1 MAQTGIE
8 KSLLEQIFD
17 EMLTSLEGQAE
28 FDTCS
33 VEVIKR
39 LVDGGNLKTQKV
51 IEGLKSVA
59 GGNDEAP

>member
-17 EMLTSLEGQAE
+17 EMLTSLEGQGE
-28 FDTCS
+28 FDACS
-33 VEVIKR
+33 MEVIKH
-39 LVDGGNLKTQKV
+39 LTNSGNLKTQKI